1 MGCEESEELDEF
13 KEQFGKESVSVVN
26 PETEEK
32 YRKALDDIIEGVY
45 GYRDDQED
53 QRTEELNQMRE
64 QARQEGNLDM

>member
-1 MGCEESEELDEF
+1 MGDEESEELTELKEEF
-13 KEQFGKESVSVVN
+13 GEERVSVVN